1 MTTTRRKVLIA
12 LVALLAVI
20 GILTP
25 FAWNLLSGSSASDR
39 ISADPQPQLFPAAVT
54 TAAVDQLVAP
64 ESAKAH
70 ELMAG
75 WWAQHGQ
82 KADDAAFTA
91 WVEKTFPA
99 PPATAARSAEMKQV
113 EALATKRTA
122 TGTAAATWLEGFGKK
137 DIWKVLAHEQGDWVA
152 AKVAD
157 QRKAELKDGLK
168 LSKSLADSLGT
179 RFGVSAPYVIEPSL
193 RPDHHVAAGQK
204 CPCSYPSRHASAAA
218 ASRTLLGTLAPQT
231 LGEYRW
237 YEDQI
242 DYSRLYMAGH
252 VASDLTGGALLGDM
266 VGEYILVT
274 REGVDPSTLGATP
287 AQ

>member
-75 WWAQHGQ
+75 WWAQH
-82 KADDAAFTA
+82 
-91 WVEKTFPA
+91 
-99 PPATAARSAEMKQV
+99 
-113 EALATKRTA
+113 
-122 TGTAAATWLEGFGKK
+122 GKK